1 MIFTESNFN
10 RIKDKD
16 NYKDFNKYQTVEE
29 FDTYIEN
36 TLDTEHINILLNG
49 IVRIINIINKT
60 EEDNG
65 EIEIKELILKA
76 NLSRNKNSFK
86 ELLVNNLENSDDRI
100 RVINRII
107 DKKLLDNLDK
117 KIELLIKIE
126 ELCEYFYPDF
136 SDKLI
141 MKDFKET
148 FIDVKKDESENIN
161 ITETIN
167 EYKKPVSK
175 IKIITLLLFSS
186 SLIAGLFYL
195 FYISK

>member
-1 MIFTESNFN
+1 VIFTESNFN

-36 TLDTEHINILLNG
+36 TLDTENINILLNG

-136 SDKLI
+136 SDKLMQDYHKGI
-141 MKDFKET
+141 GRSFAYLAEDKKILEAQFK
-148 FIDVKKDESENIN
+148 
-161 ITETIN
+161 TI
-167 EYKKPVSK
+167 YLDKS
-175 IKIITLLLFSS
+175 FR
-186 SLIAGLFYL
+186 GLFRTL
-195 FYISK
+195 QTPIQT